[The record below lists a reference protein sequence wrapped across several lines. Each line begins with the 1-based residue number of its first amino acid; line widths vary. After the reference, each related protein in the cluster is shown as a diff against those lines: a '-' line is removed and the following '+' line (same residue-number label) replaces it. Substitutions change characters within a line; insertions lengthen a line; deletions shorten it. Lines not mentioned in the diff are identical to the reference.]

1 MAVGNFNVHRMRK
14 SEIMKIRYSTISAFR
29 IPHSTFLFV
38 WIIVLILIS
47 ACASQPVILVEPL
60 PGYDALFERQEGW
73 TGADGVYSVPLSDS
87 TLPYTVPAI
96 ARIKLLP
103 GWRLIPGCPGMTR
116 FFYTGARGE
125 LGPKYNLLCR
135 QRTS

>member
-60 PGYDALFERQEGW
+60 PGYDALFERQEDW
-73 TGADGVYSVPLSDS
+73 TGADGVYSVPLSES

-96 ARIKLLP
+96 ARIKLSRGLL
-103 GWRLIPGCPGMTR
+103 LIPGGPGRRR
-116 FFYTGARGE
+116 FFYTGAPRRIGA
-125 LGPKYNLLCR
+125 KK
-135 QRTS
+135 